1 MPVIA
6 ELRIRLRLLSAER
19 KCSITSLVVQ
29 AVEDYFSGRS

>member
-6 ELRIRLRLLSAER
+6 ELHLHLRLLAAER